1 MVERLRILRDGRW
14 LAASRADVAAV
25 LEHGDASA
33 RPPGAAGL
41 RAVMARFSHGSDH
54 RRRRAVGE
62 QRLAAVDP
70 VALRARA
77 RELAAA
83 VLAAADRMDEMAPG
97 HPLPPPAPDPPPH
110 RPHADTTHTAPPGA
124 PAEGP
129 ADRIDHTATPAA
141 QAHTATPHHSAS
153 PAAPA
158 EGPADRIDLMA
169 TPACPLPPATPAPTV
184 PPAAPAEGPAD
195 RIDLMAAVARP
206 VPLAALAEA
215 LGACD
220 GPAAAGAAR
229 RLALALAPPR
239 GTAAGDPGP
248 PAAELARLL
257 GLPDDPLDEV
267 VANTVALCFQ
277 AVDATAGL
285 IGLAVLS
292 GRGDPDAA
300 VAAALAAGGPVL
312 RTYRWAT
319 RDLDLP
325 TGTVP
330 AGDEVLV
337 ALSAGDAPFGAGPHR
352 CPGADHAVALA
363 CGVVEAV
370 LASGRRLPAG
380 PPAFEPRDNL
390 RIPAT
395 LLLSR

>member
-1 MVERLRILRDGRW
+1 VTERLRILPDGRR
-14 LAASRADVAAV
+14 LAASRADVAAA
-25 LEHGDASA
+25 LDHGDASA
-33 RPPGAAGL
+33 CPPGAGGL
-41 RAVMARFSHGSDH
+41 RAAMARFSHGADH

-62 QRLAAVDP
+62 ERLAAVDP
-70 VALRARA
+70 AALRARA
-77 RELAAA
+77 RDLAAA
-83 VLAAADRMDEMAPG
+83 VLAAADRIDHVAVAARPT
-97 HPLPPPAPDPPPH
+97 PPALM
-110 RPHADTTHTAPPGA
+110 AQA
-124 PAEGP
+124 PA
-129 ADRIDHTATPAA
+129 
-141 QAHTATPHHSAS
+141 
-153 PAAPA
+153 
-158 EGPADRIDLMA
+158 RIDLMA
-169 TPACPLPPATPAPTV
+169 
-184 PPAAPAEGPAD
+184 AAAH

-215 LGACD
+215 LGASD

-229 RLALALAPPR
+229 RLALALAPPL
-239 GTAAGDPGP
+239 GAAAGDPEP

-257 GLPDDPLDEV
+257 GLPADPLDEV

-292 GRGDPDAA
+292 GCDDPDAA
-300 VAAALAAGGPVL
+300 VAAALAAGGPAL

-330 AGDEVLV
+330 AGAEIVV
-337 ALSAGDAPFGAGPHR
+337 ALPAGDAPFGAGPHR
-352 CPGADHAVALA
+352 CPGADLAVALA

-370 LASGRRLPAG
+370 LASGLRLPAG

-390 RIPAT
+390 RIPAA

>member
-1 MVERLRILRDGRW
+1 MTERLRTLPDGRW
-14 LAASRADVAAV
+14 LAASREDVAAV
-25 LEHGDASA
+25 LDHGDASA
-33 RPPGAAGL
+33 RPPGTAGL
-41 RAVMARFSHGSDH
+41 RAAMARFSHGEDH
-54 RRRRAVGE
+54 RRRRAVAE
-62 QRLAAVDP
+62 ERLAAVEP
-70 VALRARA
+70 PALRARA
-77 RELAAA
+77 RDLAAA
-83 VLAAADRMDEMAPG
+83 ALAAAG
-97 HPLPPPAPDPPPH
+97 
-110 RPHADTTHTAPPGA
+110 
-124 PAEGP
+124 
-129 ADRIDHTATPAA
+129 RIDHVVAPAHLLPPVA
-141 QAHTATPHHSAS
+141 PAPTATPHPAPPHPAPRAA

-158 EGPADRIDLMA
+158 ETPTHRIDL
-169 TPACPLPPATPAPTV
+169 TTAPTH
-184 PPAAPAEGPAD
+184 
-195 RIDLMAAVARP
+195 RIDLTTAPTPRIDLTAAVARP

-215 LGACD
+215 LGASD

-229 RLALALAPPR
+229 RLARALAPPR
-239 GTAAGDPGP
+239 GAAAGEPET

-257 GLPDDPLDEV
+257 GLPADPLDEV

-292 GRGDPDAA
+292 GRDDPDAA

-330 AGDEVLV
+330 AGDAIVV
-337 ALSAGDAPFGAGPHR
+337 ALPTGDAPFGAGPHR
-352 CPGADHAVALA
+352 CPGAGLAVALA

-370 LASGRRLPAG
+370 LASGLRLAAG

-390 RIPAT
+390 RIPAA
-395 LLLSR
+395 LVLSP